1 MFHMQP
7 KTSTTEA
14 DRHKTTE
21 SILPNEKFYRVHKSS
36 DQTSSKMSM
45 MKNRSIQE
53 NEVTILSGP
62 VHIEDRS
69 QAEKGN
75 ILLKARWA
83 VLCSSRLLLFKN
95 ERHTLRGAGQGAL
108 AVYPLNESNFEL
120 RRSAALTPYNFQKI
134 KPFED

>member
-14 DRHKTTE
+14 DRRQTTE
-21 SILPNEKFYRVHKSS
+21 SILPNEKFQRVHKSS
-36 DQTSSKMSM
+36 DHTSRTSM

-62 VHIEDRS
+62 VHIEDRC

-95 ERHTLRGAGQGAL
+95 ERHTLMGA
-108 AVYPLNESNFEL
+108 
-120 RRSAALTPYNFQKI
+120 R
-134 KPFED
+134 

>member
-1 MFHMQP
+1 
-7 KTSTTEA
+7 
-14 DRHKTTE
+14 
-21 SILPNEKFYRVHKSS
+21 
-36 DQTSSKMSM
+36 M

-62 VHIEDRS
+62 VHIEDRA

-83 VLCSSRLLLFKN
+83 VLCPSRLLLFKN
-95 ERHTLRGAGQGAL
+95 ERHTLMGAKHGAL